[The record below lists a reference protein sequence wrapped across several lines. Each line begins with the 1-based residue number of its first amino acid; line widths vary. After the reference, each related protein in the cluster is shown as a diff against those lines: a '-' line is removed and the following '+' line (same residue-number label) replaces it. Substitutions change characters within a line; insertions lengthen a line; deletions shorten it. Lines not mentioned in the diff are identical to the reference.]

1 MNVDKGTDRFTSGSY
16 TSTGG
21 IAIRRE
27 VSPLPSPD
35 GIEELIQELN
45 REKGALFSSSCDY
58 PGRYTRWDIGFV
70 NPALELK
77 GMGRNFKITVL
88 KETAC
93 CLLRPIYSGL
103 QDSPDIA
110 SAVCREN
117 MIEGQVATPE
127 RFFPEDH
134 RSRQASIFSVIRI
147 IKDLLGSAEDS
158 FLGLYGAFGYDLVFQ
173 FEDLQMKHQREQE
186 TADLCLYIPDRLLV
200 VDHRMMQSACIS
212 YHFSAPGRETEK
224 IAAQMPSPKENRR
237 PPAVGDAPHGR
248 YAALV
253 RKAHE
258 YFARGDLFEVVPS
271 HVIYEPCSEPASRVY
286 QNLKEI
292 NPSPYGFL
300 INLGQ
305 GYLIGASP
313 EMYVRVEGE
322 RIETCP
328 ISGTIARGEDA
339 LGDAE
344 QIRKLLNSKKDE
356 AELTMCTDV
365 DRNDKSR
372 ICEPDSV
379 RVIGR
384 RQIEIYSHVIH
395 TVDHVEGRLREGF
408 DCLDAFLTHMWAVT
422 VTGAPKKAALQWVED
437 HEDSPRRWYGGAV
450 GYLAFDGHLNTG
462 LTLRTIELRDGMAE
476 IRVGAT
482 LLADSVPE
490 DEEAE
495 TYLKATALKKALHRT
510 GRPDFVPTGPG
521 RLPGLGKK
529 VVLVDHED
537 SFVHTLASY
546 FRSTGCQVA
555 VMRPELARRTLK
567 SGQPCDLLVLSPG
580 PGRPSEF
587 ALADTISLGLQ
598 RGLPIFGVCLGLQG
612 VVEYFGGRLGQLAF
626 PRHGKPSTIRQEED
640 SILWEGL
647 PGEFQVGRYHSLYAQ
662 EIPSCLKVT
671 ARSRNQV
678 PMAVEHREMPVF
690 AVQFHPES
698 IMSSQNGNG
707 LRLINN
713 LVNWLALEAG
723 RNMQGS
729 IPETKACS

>member
-1 MNVDKGTDRFTSGSY
+1 MNRETMGSDRFKPGCYLTP
-16 TSTGG
+16 GG
-21 IAIRRE
+21 IKIYRE
-27 VSPLPSPD
+27 VSPITPHN
-35 GIEELIQELN
+35 GIEEIIQELN
-45 REKGALFSSSCDY
+45 QKKGALFSSSYDY

-70 NPALELK
+70 NPALELR
-77 GMGRNFKITVL
+77 GMGRRFKISAL
-88 KETAC
+88 KDTAC
-93 CLLRPIYSGL
+93 CLLGPIFSAL
-103 QDSPDIA
+103 QDSPAIA
-110 SAVCREN
+110 SAVCLDSA
-117 MIEGQVATPE
+117 IEGRVEKPAGL
-127 RFFPEDH
+127 FAEDQ
-134 RSRQASIFSVIRI
+134 RSRQATIFSVIRI
-147 IKDLLGSAEDS
+147 IKDLLGSKEDS

-173 FEDLQMKHQREQE
+173 FEDIKMKHQRDPEA
-186 TADLCLYIPDRLLV
+186 ADLCLYIPDRVLV
-200 VDHRMMQSACIS
+200 IDHRMMQSACIS
-212 YHFSAPGRETEK
+212 YHFSAAGSDNMKAGDGEPLPRGSQRLQAAGNAPPG
-224 IAAQMPSPKENRR
+224 
-237 PPAVGDAPHGR
+237 H

-253 RKAHE
+253 REAHE

-271 HVIYEPCSEPASRVY
+271 HVIYEPCHEPASRVY
-286 QNLKEI
+286 LNLKEI

-300 INLGQ
+300 INLGREH
-305 GYLIGASP
+305 LIGASP

-328 ISGTIARGEDA
+328 ISGTIARGRDA

-384 RQIEIYSHVIH
+384 RQIEMYSHLIH

-408 DCLDAFLTHMWAVT
+408 DCLDGFLSHMWAVT
-422 VTGAPKKAALQWVED
+422 VTGAPKKAALQWLED

-462 LTLRTIELRDGMAE
+462 LTLRTIRLQEGMAE

-490 DEEAE
+490 EEEAE
-495 TYLKATALKKALHRT
+495 THLKAAALKKALQK
-510 GRPDFVPTGPG
+510 PG
-521 RLPGLGKK
+521 DPAPVKEGDGGLPGLGKK
-529 VVLVDHED
+529 VILVDHDD

-555 VMRPELARRTLK
+555 VMRQELARRTLQ

-580 PGRPSEF
+580 PGKPSEF
-587 ALADTISLGLQ
+587 GLADTISLGLK

-612 VVEYFGGRLGQLAF
+612 IVEYFGGCLGQLAC
-626 PRHGKPSTIRQEED
+626 PEHGKLSTVKQEEA
-640 SILWEGL
+640 SILWDGL
-647 PGEFQVGRYHSLYAQ
+647 PGEFRVGRYHSLYAR
-662 EIPSCLKVT
+662 EIPACLKVT
-671 ARSRNQV
+671 ARSQDQV
-678 PMAVEHREMPVF
+678 PMAVEHRELPVW

-698 IMSSQNGNG
+698 IMSLENGNG
-707 LRLINN
+707 QSIIHNLIRS
-713 LVNWLALEAG
+713 LAMGVRVKYALAG
-723 RNMQGS
+723 S
-729 IPETKACS
+729 

>member
-1 MNVDKGTDRFTSGSY
+1 MNVETMRADRFKSGCY
-16 TSTGG
+16 LTPGG

-27 VSPLPSPD
+27 VSPLPSPK
-35 GIEELIQELN
+35 GIEEIIQELN
-45 REKGALFSSSCDY
+45 REKGALFSSSYDY

-70 NPALELK
+70 NPALELR
-77 GMGRNFKITVL
+77 GMGLRFSIKAL
-88 KETAC
+88 KDTAG
-93 CLLRPIYSGL
+93 CLLEPIYSAL

-110 SAVCREN
+110 SAVCLEN
-117 MIEGQVATPE
+117 VIKGQVKTPE
-127 RFFPEDH
+127 RFFPEDQ
-134 RSRQASIFSVIRI
+134 RSRQATIFSVIRI
-147 IKDLLGSAEDS
+147 IKDLLGSPEDS

-173 FEDLQMKHQREQE
+173 FEDLQMKHQREKE
-186 TADLCLYIPDRLLV
+186 AADLCLFIPDRLLV
-200 VDHRMMQSACIS
+200 IDHRMMQSACIS
-212 YHFSAPGRETEK
+212 YHFSAPGKETVK
-224 IAAQMPSPKENRR
+224 IPAQEPLPKENRR
-237 PPAVGDAPHGR
+237 SPAAGNSPPGR
-248 YAALV
+248 YASLV
-253 RKAHE
+253 REAHE

-271 HVIYEPCSEPASRVY
+271 HVIYEPCHEPASQVY
-286 QNLKEI
+286 LNLKGI

-305 GYLIGASP
+305 EYLIGASP

-328 ISGTIARGEDA
+328 ISGTIARGQDA
-339 LGDAE
+339 LEDAE

-384 RQIEIYSHVIH
+384 RQIEMYSHLIH

-462 LTLRTIELRDGMAE
+462 LTLRTIRLQDGMAE

-490 DEEAE
+490 EEEAE
-495 TYLKATALKKALHRT
+495 THLKAAALKKALHST
-510 GRPDFVPTGPG
+510 GRPNPVKTDSGG
-521 RLPGLGKK
+521 LPGLGKK
-529 VVLVDHED
+529 VILVDHED

-555 VMRPELARRTLK
+555 VMRPELARRTLQ

-587 ALADTISLGLQ
+587 ALADTISLGLK
-598 RGLPIFGVCLGLQG
+598 RRLPIFGVCLGLQG
-612 VVEYFGGRLGQLAF
+612 VVEYFGGRLGQLAY
-626 PRHGKPSTIRQEED
+626 PQHGKLSTIQQEEN
-640 SILWEGL
+640 SILWDGL

-671 ARSRNQV
+671 ARSRDQV

-698 IMSSQNGNG
+698 IMSSENGSG
-707 LRLINN
+707 QRLIKN
-713 LVNWLALEAG
+713 LIRWLALEAG
-723 RNMQGS
+723 EKYALARS
-729 IPETKACS
+729 